1 MKKTRNIKR
10 KKHDQIVNDY
20 DKIKSKHLEKLA
32 NKMLKDEEKR
42 DNLRLKTIKG
52 PKFLHV
58 ITTKGK
64 GLLQAEK
71 NPCNYESL

>member
-10 KKHDQIVNDY
+10 KKHDQIVNNY

-52 PKFLHV
+52 EFLNKF
-58 ITTKGK
+58 
-64 GLLQAEK
+64 
-71 NPCNYESL
+71 

>member
-20 DKIKSKHLEKLA
+20 DKIKSRHLEKLA
-32 NKMLKDEEKR
+32 SKMLKDEEKR

-52 PKFLHV
+52 EFLDKF
-58 ITTKGK
+58 
-64 GLLQAEK
+64 
-71 NPCNYESL
+71 